1 MASDSPSPENL
12 YFTVNPPPASLQ
24 AHITLARAFIQRHAE
39 EGRRVA
45 LVTSGGTTVP
55 LEEQTVRFI
64 DNFSAGTRGATSAEY
79 FLANGYAV
87 IYLHRQF
94 SLLPYSRHYSH
105 NTRSFLDFMSED
117 GTGRVVVDS
126 PHQAKM
132 VKVLRE
138 YAEVKRQ
145 NSLLI
150 LSFVTITDYLWE
162 LREVAQL
169 MKPLGPRALFYLA
182 AAVSD
187 FFVPKDRMVEHK
199 IQSVEEFSQKNN
211 AAADAKAKP
220 PAARTEGRSLIID
233 LEPVPKFLKSL
244 VDGWAP
250 DAMIVSF
257 KLETDPAMLV
267 GKAEYALKRYHHHLV
282 IGNLL
287 ATRKWEVVFVSRLDG
302 EKWIRVPR
310 NRRTR
315 SSSGIQELVGRAA
328 AAGAGA
334 GAGAGAEEGEPVDA
348 LQDAEG
354 DEGSMLPDPT
364 VEIESLIVPEIKRM
378 HGLLIEKGAGAFVG
392 GP

>member
-1 MASDSPSPENL
+1 MEQPTPSPTPAAAESQ
-12 YFTVNPPPASLQ
+12 YFSSNPPPANLSNHL
-24 AHITLARAFIQRHAE
+24 TLARAFVERHAA

-79 FLANGYAV
+79 FLSQGYAV

-105 NTRSFLDFMSED
+105 DKRSFLDFMAED
-117 GTGRVVVDS
+117 PATGTVVVDAV
-126 PHQAKM
+126 HQAKM
-132 VKVLRE
+132 LRVLRQ
-138 YAEVKRQ
+138 YSEVKRA
-145 NSLLI
+145 NTLLI
-150 LSFVTITDYLWE
+150 LSFVSITDYLWE
-162 LREVAQL
+162 LREVAKL
-169 MKPLGPRALFYLA
+169 MRPLGANALFYLA

-199 IQSVEEFSQKNN
+199 IQSAEEFSQSQSTASSSSNGPSKP
-211 AAADAKAKP
+211 P
-220 PAARTEGRSLIID
+220 PAARTQGKSLIID
-233 LEPVPKFLKSL
+233 LEPVPKFLKQL

-267 GKAEYALKRYHHHLV
+267 RKAVYALRRYHHHLV

-287 ATRKWEVVFVSRLDG
+287 STRKWEVVFVSAEEE

-310 NRRTR
+310 SRRAR
-315 SSSGIQELVGRAA
+315 SASGIESLVGKAAWRASESERQSSA
-328 AAGAGA
+328 DGGV
-334 GAGAGAEEGEPVDA
+334 GEP
-348 LQDAEG
+348 
-354 DEGSMLPDPT
+354 S
-364 VEIESLIVPEIKRM
+364 VEIESLIVPEIASM
-378 HGLLIEKGAGAFVG
+378 HGRLIERALARGA
-392 GP
+392 